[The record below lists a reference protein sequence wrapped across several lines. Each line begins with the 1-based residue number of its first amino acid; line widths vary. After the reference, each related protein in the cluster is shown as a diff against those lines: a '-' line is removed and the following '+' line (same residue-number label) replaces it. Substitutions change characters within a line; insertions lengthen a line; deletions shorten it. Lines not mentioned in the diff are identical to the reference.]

1 MALNFS
7 KIVKSVSQASQ
18 AVSSVNSITRAAI
31 PSALPGK
38 VGEVTQASL
47 NIRAAVGDLSNGLP
61 NNAQNLISKGV
72 GSLDAASAFSQAKS
86 FAQRGQLD
94 VFSPGKLDSLVSSPG
109 QAGNVAAAAGL
120 IADSIAG
127 VSQRGSI
134 DFNSEL
140 SAGFGKAQSLS
151 QSALG
156 DLASVSGTLSK
167 VSGQFGSDVTSIQ
180 SKVSVLSGFD
190 IAGLNTLV
198 GSFGDFSSL
207 VKNVVTVIPKDIG
220 EIVGAVGGEFDRL
233 RQLATEFASTTP
245 FDNFLNLN
253 YSTPWD
259 PALVSGSGVTSPSN
273 SGKAA
278 SKLPNPLREA
288 ISWNY
293 IITLGILDDNE
304 FNFPSSYRNGDFTK
318 KYILKSAGGNLTKR
332 YKTYL
337 EGDEDAEYYIE
348 NLELDAVIAPNR
360 RTNVSLGTTL
370 SFEVVEPYSMG
381 QFIEA
386 IIGISA
392 ETGYANYTDA
402 PFCLKIDFVGWDEY
416 GTAAGSFTQPIYIP
430 ILITK
435 IDFTVT
441 GKGAVYTVNAV
452 PMSETGLDDKIQES
466 KATINAVGQKV
477 HEILNGDEKSVQAV
491 FNERVQ
497 ELEQAGSVIA
507 EDRYIIA
514 FPKTPDAL
522 VNVVNAGSAVGG
534 GSLTIDA
541 PEQQRREKGIASP
554 ETDRS
559 TEIKQEGIEDNS
571 VQSSSQ
577 LFNTIKAFA
586 SDTGSMNDIG
596 LSDLV
601 IDTTAPGDQPQ
612 AENEASYQDEL
623 DIVDIA
629 SSEAKP
635 AEKGRSYQFEQ
646 GKKIEDIITSV
657 LLDSEYCKERAT
669 EESENGTR
677 KWFKIDTQVFIDKNP
692 SATAQRGRAPKI
704 YVYSVLPYYTDEAK
718 FLGATQSP
726 KNTQGLK
733 DLAPK
738 EYNYFY
744 TGKNEDVLNFDITF
758 NNAFFL
764 SAFANYGQN
773 SATTALDGANRTTL
787 QNTDTIRGSEVEV
800 EGGAKR
806 EPGAQISE
814 TNAFRHNGNG
824 VGGDIKQRIAVQF
837 HNTLINSPAD
847 MVTAE
852 MEIWGDPFFLPQQT
866 GNFLGTATDNPNVLA
881 EQTMNYA
888 QNEVFCVVNFKTPF
902 DYQVEG
908 ATMEF
913 PQNVPQ
919 FSGLYS
925 IWAVTNTF
933 SNGQFRQ
940 LLKMIRRRGQ
950 DDEPSGGSNPITPSE
965 EKNIKETTDE
975 TLGAS
980 GSGSGAAA
988 NNSVNSTSGASD
1000 PCQTTEPVDLAGAVA
1015 ALSRVPTTQEDQAL
1029 IAMGIFN
1036 DKSTTAGDDVVF
1048 SQPVVQ
1054 VGDFAWTPN
1063 QNVFGSAPKSSK
1075 MSDDFSG
1082 GETVSV
1088 GPIGLAAQRR
1098 AEQRNQ
1104 AEDKIVVQN
1113 RPSGPGGNGGV

>member
-47 NIRAAVGDLSNGLP
+47 NIRSAVGDLSNGLP
-61 NNAQNLISKGV
+61 NNAQSLISKGV

-134 DFNSEL
+134 DFNSGL
-140 SAGFGKAQSLS
+140 SAGFSKAQSLS
-151 QSALG
+151 QSSLG

-253 YSTPWD
+253 FSSPWD
-259 PALVSGSGVTSPSN
+259 PALVSGSGVTTPSN
-273 SGKAA
+273 SGRAA

-402 PFCLKIDFVGWDEY
+402 PFCLKIEFVGWDEY

-441 GKGAVYTVNAV
+441 GKGAVY
-452 PMSETGLDDKIQES
+452 
-466 KATINAVGQKV
+466 
-477 HEILNGDEKSVQAV
+477 SVSQCSSY
-491 FNERVQ
+491 ER
-497 ELEQAGSVIA
+497 
-507 EDRYIIA
+507 
-514 FPKTPDAL
+514 
-522 VNVVNAGSAVGG
+522 N
-534 GSLTIDA
+534 
-541 PEQQRREKGIASP
+541 
-554 ETDRS
+554 RS
-559 TEIKQEGIEDNS
+559 
-571 VQSSSQ
+571 
-577 LFNTIKAFA
+577 
-586 SDTGSMNDIG
+586 
-596 LSDLV
+596 
-601 IDTTAPGDQPQ
+601 
-612 AENEASYQDEL
+612 
-623 DIVDIA
+623 
-629 SSEAKP
+629 
-635 AEKGRSYQFEQ
+635 
-646 GKKIEDIITSV
+646 
-657 LLDSEYCKERAT
+657 
-669 EESENGTR
+669 
-677 KWFKIDTQVFIDKNP
+677 
-692 SATAQRGRAPKI
+692 
-704 YVYSVLPYYTDEAK
+704 
-718 FLGATQSP
+718 
-726 KNTQGLK
+726 
-733 DLAPK
+733 
-738 EYNYFY
+738 
-744 TGKNEDVLNFDITF
+744 
-758 NNAFFL
+758 
-764 SAFANYGQN
+764 
-773 SATTALDGANRTTL
+773 
-787 QNTDTIRGSEVEV
+787 
-800 EGGAKR
+800 
-806 EPGAQISE
+806 
-814 TNAFRHNGNG
+814 
-824 VGGDIKQRIAVQF
+824 
-837 HNTLINSPAD
+837 
-847 MVTAE
+847 
-852 MEIWGDPFFLPQQT
+852 
-866 GNFLGTATDNPNVLA
+866 
-881 EQTMNYA
+881 
-888 QNEVFCVVNFKTPF
+888 
-902 DYQVEG
+902 
-908 ATMEF
+908 
-913 PQNVPQ
+913 
-919 FSGLYS
+919 
-925 IWAVTNTF
+925 
-933 SNGQFRQ
+933 
-940 LLKMIRRRGQ
+940 
-950 DDEPSGGSNPITPSE
+950 
-965 EKNIKETTDE
+965 
-975 TLGAS
+975 
-980 GSGSGAAA
+980 
-988 NNSVNSTSGASD
+988 
-1000 PCQTTEPVDLAGAVA
+1000 
-1015 ALSRVPTTQEDQAL
+1015 
-1029 IAMGIFN
+1029 
-1036 DKSTTAGDDVVF
+1036 
-1048 SQPVVQ
+1048 
-1054 VGDFAWTPN
+1054 
-1063 QNVFGSAPKSSK
+1063 
-1075 MSDDFSG
+1075 
-1082 GETVSV
+1082 
-1088 GPIGLAAQRR
+1088 
-1098 AEQRNQ
+1098 
-1104 AEDKIVVQN
+1104 
-1113 RPSGPGGNGGV
+1113 